1 MYNLMLV
8 DDESDIREG
17 LQEIIHFEELG
28 FQVVGEAENG
38 IEALQ
43 ICEALNPDVVITDI
57 RMPLMDGITMCREM
71 KKILP
76 MAHFIILSGYDDF
89 EYAQQAIEI
98 SSMRYLLKPI
108 TSIEFTK
115 ILTNIRKTLD
125 EEFDQRRNLTMLK
138 QHFQTSLPLLRDMML
153 SSLVSGAMPVDA
165 AQRAAQRYSVDL
177 EAKQY
182 VVALLRIAG
191 NGRHTPQ
198 GAIDDPDLLWVAI
211 QNIAH
216 DVLLRRHK
224 VQFFHHNSDEIGILF
239 LLPATDDAEFA
250 GVLTVLEETQKNIE
264 HYLSTKV
271 YVGVSAPCSRLD
283 QLNVYAK
290 QALSALD
297 QSSILADGQVV
308 CVTGLAD
315 HNRQEPVADPQTLRA
330 LANALKTYNH
340 EECKKLIDDLLDA
353 LVQSKPTPRMY
364 RTYMIDVCVT
374 LMRRARDIVTDSEE
388 EPDSFEKTL
397 DALMHCPPVQQA
409 RQLLYDYCDALIRA
423 IDISRI
429 SSSQKLINQ
438 ATEILIAHYD
448 QEDMSIET
456 ICRQLHISTSYF
468 SVLFKRETGK
478 TFHQYLVHLR
488 MDKAMTML
496 AVGME
501 KTAEVAQAV
510 GIPDPSYFSYA
521 FKKHFGMSPS
531 QARRKRGQQDCADS

>member
-98 SSMRYLLKPI
+98 NSMRYLLKPI

-165 AQRAAQRYSVDL
+165 ALRAAQRYSVEL
-177 EAKQY
+177 EAAHY
-182 VVALLRIAG
+182 VVALLRVAG
-191 NGRHTPQ
+191 NGKHAPQ

-224 VQFFHHNSDEIGILF
+224 AHFFHHNNDEIGILF
-239 LLPATDDAEFA
+239 LLPSADDAEFA

-271 YVGVSAPCSRLD
+271 YVGVGAPCGRLD
-283 QLNVYAK
+283 QLSLCAK

-315 HNRQEPVADPQTLRA
+315 HDRQEPVADPQTLRA

-374 LMRRARDIVTDSEE
+374 LMHRARDIVTESEE

-397 DALMHCPPVQQA
+397 DALLHCPPVQQA

-423 IDISRI
+423 IDISRV

-438 ATEILIAHYD
+438 ATEILIAQYD
-448 QEDMSIET
+448 QEDMSIEA

-488 MDKAMTML
+488 MDKAMTLL
-496 AVGME
+496 AIGME

-521 FKKHFGMSPS
+521 FKKHFGISPS

>member
-98 SSMRYLLKPI
+98 NSMRYLLKPI

-138 QHFQTSLPLLRDMML
+138 QHFQTSLPLLRDMMPVL
-153 SSLVSGAMPVDA
+153 TGIRSHACGCGSSRCTALFRRAGSGAL
-165 AQRAAQRYSVDL
+165 RC
-177 EAKQY
+177 
-182 VVALLRIAG
+182 RIAAG
-191 NGRHTPQ
+191 SRKTAGMPRKARLRTPICYGSPYKILHTMCCCA
-198 GAIDDPDLLWVAI
+198 GIKRI
-211 QNIAH
+211 
-216 DVLLRRHK
+216 
-224 VQFFHHNSDEIGILF
+224 FFHHNNDEIGILF
-239 LLPATDDAEFA
+239 LLPSADDAEFA

-271 YVGVSAPCSRLD
+271 YVGVGAPCGRLD
-283 QLNVYAK
+283 QLNLCAK

-315 HNRQEPVADPQTLRA
+315 HDRQEPVADPQTLRA

-374 LMRRARDIVTDSEE
+374 LMRRARDIVTESEE

-397 DALMHCPPVQQA
+397 DALLHCPPVQQA

-423 IDISRI
+423 IDISRV

-438 ATEILIAHYD
+438 ATEILIAQYD
-448 QEDMSIET
+448 QEDMNIEA

-478 TFHQYLVHLR
+478 NLSPVSGAFAYGQGHDLAGHWHGENCGGGAGGGHPRPQLFQLR
-488 MDKAMTML
+488 
-496 AVGME
+496 
-501 KTAEVAQAV
+501 
-510 GIPDPSYFSYA
+510 I
-521 FKKHFGMSPS
+521 
-531 QARRKRGQQDCADS
+531 